1 MDQHLLKQTADDM
14 AQGITFFEF
23 MYLCVY
29 WLLFFF
35 FVDCATVTQS
45 LKLLRDAAAML
56 RNKISL
62 HFKEAISV
70 SDLESVKRF
79 FKLFPLLN
87 MHDYGL
93 ETFSSLLRKMVRFQ
107 G

>member
-1 MDQHLLKQTADDM
+1 
-14 AQGITFFEF
+14 
-23 MYLCVY
+23 
-29 WLLFFF
+29 
-35 FVDCATVTQS
+35 
-45 LKLLRDAAAML
+45 ML

-93 ETFSSLLRKMVRFQ
+93 ETFSSLLRKMVRFLRLLIRNYHYSINRIFFFQ
-107 G
+107 LN